1 MYPGGLSL
9 GILLSHVQKHAHAHG
24 QQLMKVK
31 PPFLSVAPNV
41 SIVFIDLRP
50 TVLTE
55 STWSMCS
62 MRATL
67 TCSVNNAMK
76 HSPAMLYNYTGQ
88 GRL

>member
-24 QQLMKVK
+24 QQQLIKVK

-67 TCSVNNAMK
+67 TCSVM
-76 HSPAMLYNYTGQ
+76 HHM
-88 GRL
+88 